1 MARLPYS
8 DPRRAVYYQES
19 RHYSFSSRNRG
30 KFASDTWFEEDNQ
43 MSNTNIVILA
53 ILSVAISASV
63 LYFAN
68 VGTKASP
75 EESKELVGG
84 LFILNINN
92 KAIELELADTD
103 DKREKGLSN
112 HESLKNDTGM
122 LFVFDEPGKYGFW
135 MEGMKFSID
144 IVWLDSLKKVIH
156 IEKNVSPDSY
166 PDVFFPPEDSLYAL
180 EFNAGFVDE
189 NNIAVGNILDIPK
202 K

>member
-1 MARLPYS
+1 
-8 DPRRAVYYQES
+8 
-19 RHYSFSSRNRG
+19 
-30 KFASDTWFEEDNQ
+30 

-68 VGTKASP
+68 VDPKANP
-75 EESKELVGG
+75 EVQKEYTDG

-92 KAIELELADTD
+92 KTIELEVADTD

-112 HESLKNDTGM
+112 HESLKKDTGM
-122 LFVFDEPGKYGFW
+122 LFVFDKPDKYGFW
-135 MEGMKFSID
+135 MENMKFSID
-144 IVWLDSLKKVIH
+144 ILWLNEQKEIIYVA
-156 IEKNVSPDSY
+156 ENVSPDSY

-189 NNIAVGNILDIPK
+189 NNIEVGNVLNFSEK
-202 K
+202 